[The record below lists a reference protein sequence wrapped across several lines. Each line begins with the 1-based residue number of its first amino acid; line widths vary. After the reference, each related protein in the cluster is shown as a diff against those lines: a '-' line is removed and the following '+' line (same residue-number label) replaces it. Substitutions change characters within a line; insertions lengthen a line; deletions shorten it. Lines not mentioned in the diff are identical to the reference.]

1 MDDAPSR
8 KDIPYSY
15 CPVTQR
21 RGIWPVRQA
30 AKTWHFQKLIRTI
43 LSLINSFPNND
54 QKKKKNHQAKLQS
67 ISAFGQCHVRLME
80 NTQTQN
86 VFFGSQKYDNMG

>member
-54 QKKKKNHQAKLQS
+54 QKKKKKKSPGKIAINICIWSMSCTFNGKYTDPK
-67 ISAFGQCHVRLME
+67 C
-80 NTQTQN
+80 
-86 VFFGSQKYDNMG
+86 FFWKPKI